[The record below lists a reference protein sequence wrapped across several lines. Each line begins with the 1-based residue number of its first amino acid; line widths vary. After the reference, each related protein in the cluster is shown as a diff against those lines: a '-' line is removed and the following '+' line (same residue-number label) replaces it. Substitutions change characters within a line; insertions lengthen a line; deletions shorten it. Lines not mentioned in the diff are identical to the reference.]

1 MDKLR
6 ALQYFVA
13 AADGGSLSGAARAF
27 DVSVPAVAKL
37 VGALERE
44 LGVALFDRTTHGLTL
59 TARGQ
64 TYLESCRPLLERLVE
79 VDRAVAEDGDRPS
92 GTLVVGAPPL
102 LARTVLVPALTEF
115 HERYPELR
123 IELRPSDRLNV
134 GPAEAQGH
142 DAIVALGWP
151 GDVDLV
157 RRPLARSRLLVCAT
171 PDYWRRHGVP
181 TRPVE
186 MGAHRCLL
194 VRASEGTL
202 LDLWRYRRGE
212 EVEEVAL
219 RGRFVSESRDLV
231 LAGVLQGQGVGR
243 FADLS
248 IWPHLE
254 DGSLQPVLLDWE
266 PTDAPP
272 FSVLYRREARI
283 APRVDAFVGFLV
295 ELFARIEA
303 ACISRFGARPA
314 TQRPEWYAQR
324 GGKASA
330 TMGRRPGPAPGR

>member
-59 TARGQ
+59 TARGEA
-64 TYLESCRPLLERLVE
+64 YLESCRPLLERLVE
-79 VDRAVAEDGDRPS
+79 ADRAVAADGDRPS

-102 LARTVLVPALTEF
+102 LARTVLVPALGAF
-115 HERYPELR
+115 QERHPELR

-151 GDVDLV
+151 GDVDMV
-157 RRPLARSRLLVCAT
+157 QRRLAQSRLLVCAT

-181 TRPVE
+181 TRPTD
-186 MGAHRCLL
+186 MRAHRCLL
-194 VRASEGTL
+194 VRAAEGTL
-202 LDLWRYRRGE
+202 LDLWRYRRGDETE
-212 EVEEVAL
+212 EVPL

-283 APRVDAFVGFLV
+283 APRVDAFVAFLV

-303 ACISRFGARPA
+303 QCISRFGARPVP
-314 TQRPEWYAQR
+314 QRPEWYAQR
-324 GGKASA
+324 GGRASA
-330 TMGRRPGPAPGR
+330 TMGRGA

>member
-13 AADGGSLSGAARAF
+13 AAEGGSLSAAARSH

-44 LGVALFDRTTHGLTL
+44 LGVALFDRSTHGLTL
-59 TARGQ
+59 TARGEA
-64 TYLESCRPLLERLVE
+64 YLESCRPLLERLVE
-79 VDRAVAEDGDRPS
+79 ADRAVSTDGERPS

-102 LARTVLVPALTEF
+102 LARLVLIPALEAF
-115 HERYPELR
+115 HQRCPDVR
-123 IELRPSDRLNV
+123 IELRPFDRLTV
-134 GPAEAQGH
+134 TQAEAQGL

-157 RRPLARSRLLVCAT
+157 QRRLAQSRLLVCAT
-171 PDYWRRHGVP
+171 PDYWRRHGLP
-181 TRPVE
+181 TRPAD
-186 MGAHRCLL
+186 MRAHRCLL
-194 VRASEGTL
+194 VRSTEGTL
-202 LDLWRYRRGE
+202 LDLWRYRRGDE
-212 EVEEVAL
+212 REEVAL

-231 LAGVLQGQGVGR
+231 FAGVLRGQGVGR

-303 ACISRFGARPA
+303 ACISRFGARPVV
-314 TQRPEWYAQR
+314 QRPDWYAQR

-330 TMGRRPGPAPGR
+330 TMGRGP